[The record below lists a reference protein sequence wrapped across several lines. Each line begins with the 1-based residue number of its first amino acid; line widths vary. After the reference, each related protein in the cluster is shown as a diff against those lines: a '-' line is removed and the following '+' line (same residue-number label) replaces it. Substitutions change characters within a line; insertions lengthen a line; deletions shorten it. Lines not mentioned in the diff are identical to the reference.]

1 VEDRQ
6 LAALQLAKKYWM
18 EARNADTKHKL
29 QLAGELHAFELFS
42 LNQLA
47 KIVRINTKYVA
58 AAFKSNAKGG
68 RFEPE
73 ALSCLIQMRKC
84 VVDGTR
90 VQPSL
95 LRLTLE
101 GGVSFSCAVTL
112 TGISYSSYYKEIPR
126 QFRREEVAESERKQ
140 REDG

>member
-1 VEDRQ
+1 V
-6 LAALQLAKKYWM
+6 L
-18 EARNADTKHKL
+18 
-29 QLAGELHAFELFS
+29 
-42 LNQLA
+42 
-47 KIVRINTKYVA
+47 
-58 AAFKSNAKGG
+58 KSNAKGG

-112 TGISYSSYYKEIPR
+112 TGISYSSYYPEIPR

-140 REDG
+140 RASS